1 MKKLFALVSIATLMF
16 SCSEH
21 IGKTSFKEKLPINI
35 SVNVSTRANDTTFE
49 SGDAVGIYVVN
60 YDGTTA
66 GTLLAEGN
74 QADNAEFTYN
84 GGGWNSDEPI
94 YWKDKNTS
102 ADFYA
107 YYPYS
112 ASVNIDAQPF
122 AVQADQSNETN
133 FWASDFLWGKSTKVA
148 PTSNAVGVQV
158 NHVLSRIIIEVKPGS
173 GFTAESWAAAT
184 KEVKIC
190 DVKTNATINFAT
202 GVATATGNNG
212 EIVPLA
218 TSSNYKAMV
227 VPQIV
232 ADDSKLIVVTVDG
245 TEYVYRTGYTFK
257 ANTQHNF
264 SIVVNKNESSVNV
277 AIGEWNIDSIVNQG
291 AAVEEEPEATPEF
304 NPNHCIYYKKNKTG
318 GWDSGM
324 NNYVAVESSFKGG
337 SGAVVEMKFKME
349 EISGSNRAYLGASGN
364 LANDNSDEFYI
375 TSDRIEFY
383 ARFAESSDYYFSYK
397 WADIG
402 INYTDL
408 ITLRLSS
415 VDKTIAINNKVFEND
430 QVGALGWSYLFSSYF
445 RERDE
450 GLWDELEGIP
460 DMSEL
465 YYVKMHDTEGNLTYF
480 GYAAKGVNPETGNEE
495 YCWYSDKN
503 GVTSY
508 EFAHNAI
515 EMGGFGGNF

>member
-1 MKKLFALVSIATLMF
+1 MKKLFALASIATLMF

-21 IGKTSFKEKLPINI
+21 IEKTSFKEKLPINI

-66 GTLLAEGN
+66 GTLKAEGN

-122 AVQADQSNETN
+122 AVQADQSNEVN

-148 PTSNAVGVQV
+148 PTSNAVNIQT
-158 NHVLSRIIIEVKPGS
+158 NHILSRIIVEIKPGS
-173 GFTAESWAAAT
+173 GFTSASWAAAN
-184 KEVKIC
+184 KSVNIC
-190 DVKTNATINFAT
+190 DIKTNATINFAT

-227 VPQIV
+227 VPQTV

-291 AAVEEEPEATPEF
+291 AAVEEAKESIPEI
-304 NPNHCIYYKKNKTG
+304 PNN
-318 GWDSGM
+318 
-324 NNYVAVESSFKGG
+324 
-337 SGAVVEMKFKME
+337 
-349 EISGSNRAYLGASGN
+349 EIWYT
-364 LANDNSDEFYI
+364 
-375 TSDRIEFY
+375 TSDGNAIVLSTTPSKFVSNTY
-383 ARFAESSDYYFSYK
+383 VDGKGVILFDGDVTSILSNQFKSATNLSSIIIPNSVTE
-397 WADIG
+397 IG
-402 INYTDL
+402 ISAFASSGLESVVIGEGVKYINDYAFSNCYNLVEIYFKPVTPPSIDTVDTFGTFKYNTSKKMYVPMASVSAYTSAWSTFKD
-408 ITLRLSS
+408 
-415 VDKTIAINNKVFEND
+415 NF
-430 QVGALGWSYLFSSYF
+430 VGYDF
-445 RERDE
+445 
-450 GLWDELEGIP
+450 
-460 DMSEL
+460 
-465 YYVKMHDTEGNLTYF
+465 
-480 GYAAKGVNPETGNEE
+480 
-495 YCWYSDKN
+495 
-503 GVTSY
+503 
-508 EFAHNAI
+508 
-515 EMGGFGGNF
+515 

>member
-1 MKKLFALVSIATLMF
+1 MKKLFALASVATLMF
-16 SCSEH
+16 SCSENF
-21 IGKTSFKEKLPINI
+21 GETPFEEKLPINI
-35 SVNVSTRANDTTFE
+35 SVDVQTRANDTTFE

-66 GTLLAEGN
+66 GTLKAEGN

-112 ASVNIDAQPF
+112 ASVNIAAQPF
-122 AVQADQSNETN
+122 AVQADQSNEDN

-148 PTSNAVGVQV
+148 PTSNAVNIQT
-158 NHVLSRIIIEVKPGS
+158 NHVLSRIIVEIKPGS
-173 GFTAESWAAAT
+173 GFTSASWAAAN
-184 KEVKIC
+184 KSVKIC
-190 DVKTNATINFAT
+190 DIKTSATINLAT
-202 GVATATGNNG
+202 GVATATSNNG

-227 VPQIV
+227 VPQTV

-291 AAVEEEPEATPEF
+291 AAVEEESETTTEF
-304 NPNHCIYYKKNKTG
+304 NPNHCIYYKKNTVK
-318 GWDSGM
+318 DLSGDD
-324 NNYVAVESSFKGG
+324 YIVDESYFKGAT
-337 SGAVVEMKFKME
+337 GAVVEMKFKMKE
-349 EISGSNRAYLGASGN
+349 LSSSNVAYLACGSNLEK
-364 LANDNSDEFYI
+364 DNCDEFYI
-375 TSDRIEFY
+375 SSTELKYIYNTS
-383 ARFAESSDYYFSYK
+383 SSDCIFSYK

-402 INYTDL
+402 VNYTDL
-408 ITLRLSS
+408 ITLRLSA
-415 VDKTIAINNKVFEND
+415 VDGTLAINDKVFECDNA
-430 QVGALGWSYLFSSYF
+430 GLSCSYLFAEYY
-445 RERDE
+445 RDRDE
-450 GLWDELEGIP
+450 GLYETMLGIP
-460 DMSEL
+460 EMSEL
-465 YYVKMHDTEGNLTYF
+465 YYVKMYDVNGNLTYF
-480 GYAAKGVNPETGNEE
+480 GHAAKAINPSTSNIE
-495 YCWYSDKN
+495 YCWYSDNN

-508 EFAHNAI
+508 EFANNAI

>member
-16 SCSEH
+16 SCSEN
-21 IGKTSFKEKLPINI
+21 IGESTFDEKLPINI
-35 SVNVSTRANDTTFE
+35 SVDVQTRANDTTFE

-66 GTLLAEGN
+66 GTLKAEGN

-84 GGGWNSDEPI
+84 GSWNSDEPI

-112 ASVNIDAQPF
+112 ASVNIAKQPF
-122 AVQADQSNETN
+122 AVQEDQSSEAN
-133 FWASDFLWGKSTKVA
+133 FWASDFLWGKTVKVA
-148 PTSNAVGVQV
+148 PTSNAVNIQT
-158 NHVLSRIIIEVKPGS
+158 NHVLSRIIVEIKPGS
-173 GFTAESWAAAT
+173 GFTSASWAAAS
-184 KEVKIC
+184 KSVKIC
-190 DVKTNATINFAT
+190 DVKTNATINLAT
-202 GVATATGNNG
+202 GVATATGN
-212 EIVPLA
+212 ISKIIPLA
-218 TSSNYKAMV
+218 TSSNYKAMI
-227 VPQIV
+227 VPQTI

-264 SIVVNKNESSVNV
+264 SIVVDKNESSVSV
-277 AIGEWNIDSIVNQG
+277 SIGEWDIDSTVNQG
-291 AAVEEEPEATPEF
+291 VAVEEESETTTEF

-324 NNYVAVESSFKGG
+324 NNYVAVESSFDGA
-337 SGAVVEMKFKME
+337 SGAVVEMKFKMQKL
-349 EISGSNRAYLGASGN
+349 SGSNRAYLGASSN
-364 LANDNSDEFYI
+364 LAKDNSDEFYI
-375 TSDRIEFY
+375 TQESIEFY
-383 ARFAESSDYYFSYK
+383 VRLAESSDYHFSYK

-402 INYTDL
+402 VNYTDL

-415 VDKTIAINNKVFEND
+415 VDKTITINDKVFEND
-430 QVGALGWSYLFSSYF
+430 QIGYLGWSYLFSSYY

-460 DMSEL
+460 NMSEL
-465 YYVKMHDTEGNLTYF
+465 YYVKMYDTDGNLTYF
-480 GYAAKGVNPETGNEE
+480 GHAAKETNPETGNIE
-495 YCWYSDKN
+495 YCWYSNKN
-503 GVTSY
+503 GAIAY
-508 EFAHNAI
+508 EFAHNAA

>member
-1 MKKLFALVSIATLMF
+1 MKKLFALASMATLMF
-16 SCSEH
+16 SCSENF
-21 IGKTSFKEKLPINI
+21 GETPFEEKLPINI
-35 SVNVSTRANDTTFE
+35 SVDVQTRANDTTFE

-66 GTLLAEGN
+66 GTLKAEGN

-122 AVQADQSNETN
+122 AVQADQSNEAN

-148 PTSNAVGVQV
+148 PTSNAVNIET
-158 NHVLSRIIIEVKPGS
+158 NHVLSRIVLEVKPGS
-173 GFTAESWAAAT
+173 GFTAESWAASA
-184 KEVKIC
+184 KSVKIC
-190 DVKTNATINFAT
+190 DVKTNATINLAT

-218 TSSNYKAMV
+218 TSSNYKAMM
-227 VPQIV
+227 VPQVV

-291 AAVEEEPEATPEF
+291 AAVEESNGSTTIQNNEIWYQNGSTTVPITPGINQYSYNEINKFGDATIVSNTYNSTIGYWVIKFDKEV
-304 NPNHCIYYKKNKTG
+304 TEV
-318 GWDSGM
+318 SM
-324 NNYVAVESSFKGG
+324 N
-337 SGAVVEMKFKME
+337 
-349 EISGSNRAYLGASGN
+349 
-364 LANDNSDEFYI
+364 
-375 TSDRIEFY
+375 T
-383 ARFAESSDYYFSYK
+383 FSYQNSLISVVLP
-397 WADIG
+397 DS
-402 INYTDL
+402 
-408 ITLRLSS
+408 ITLIDASTFNRCPSLSE
-415 VDKTIAINNKVFEND
+415 IN
-430 QVGALGWSYLFSSYF
+430 
-445 RERDE
+445 
-450 GLWDELEGIP
+450 IP
-460 DMSEL
+460 E
-465 YYVKMHDTEGNLTYF
+465 
-480 GYAAKGVNPETGNEE
+480 
-495 YCWYSDKN
+495 
-503 GVTSY
+503 GVTQIGSCAFIGCSSLTSITLPASLKSLAGGDQFEKCTSLESVY
-508 EFAHNAI
+508 CKPTTPPSPTDGGTFKDCNSNLKIYVPTASVNAYKASSAWS
-515 EMGGFGGNF
+515 EYVDNFVGYDF

>member
-1 MKKLFALVSIATLMF
+1 MKKLFALASIASLMF
-16 SCSEH
+16 SCSEN
-21 IGKTSFKEKLPINI
+21 IEETPFEEKLPISI
-35 SVNVSTRANDTTFE
+35 SVDMQTRANDTTFE

-66 GTLLAEGN
+66 GTLKAEGN
-74 QADNAEFTYN
+74 QADNAEFVFN

-112 ASVNIDAQPF
+112 ASINIAAQPF
-122 AVQADQSNETN
+122 AVEADQSNEDN
-133 FWASDFLWGKSTKVA
+133 FWASDFLWGKSTKVS
-148 PTSNAVGVQV
+148 PTSNAVNIQT
-158 NHVLSRIIIEVKPGS
+158 NHVLSRIIVEIKPGS
-173 GFTAESWAAAT
+173 GFTSASWAAAN
-184 KEVKIC
+184 KSVKIC
-190 DVKTNATINFAT
+190 DVKTSATINLAT

-227 VPQIV
+227 VPQTV

-245 TEYVYRTGYTFK
+245 TEYVYRAGCTFK

-264 SIVVNKNESSVNV
+264 SIVVNKNESSVSV
-277 AIGEWNIDSIVNQG
+277 SIGEWNIDSIVNQG
-291 AAVEEEPEATPEF
+291 VAVEEESETTTEF
-304 NPNHCIYYKKNKTG
+304 NPNHCIYYKKNTVK
-318 GWDSGM
+318 DLSGDD
-324 NNYVAVESSFKGG
+324 YIVDESYFKGAT
-337 SGAVVEMKFKME
+337 GAVVEMKFKMKE
-349 EISGSNRAYLGASGN
+349 LSSSQVAYLACGSNLEKEN
-364 LANDNSDEFYI
+364 CDEFYI
-375 TSDRIEFY
+375 SSTELKYIYNTS
-383 ARFAESSDYYFSYK
+383 SSDCIFSYK

-402 INYTDL
+402 VNYTDL
-408 ITLRLSS
+408 ITLRLSA
-415 VDKTIAINNKVFEND
+415 VDGTLAINDKVFECDNA
-430 QVGALGWSYLFSSYF
+430 GLSCSYLFAEYY
-445 RERDE
+445 RDRDD
-450 GLWDELEGIP
+450 GLYETMLGVP

-465 YYVKMHDTEGNLTYF
+465 YYVKMYDANGNLTYF
-480 GYAAKGVNPETGNEE
+480 GHAAKAINPATGNIE

>member
-35 SVNVSTRANDTTFE
+35 SVDVQTRANDTTFE

-66 GTLLAEGN
+66 GTLKAEGN

-122 AVQADQSNETN
+122 AVQADQSNEDN

-148 PTSNAVGVQV
+148 PTSNAVNIQT
-158 NHVLSRIIIEVKPGS
+158 NHVFSRIIVEIKPGS
-173 GFTAESWAAAT
+173 GFTSASWAAAN
-184 KEVKIC
+184 KSVKIC

-202 GVATATGNNG
+202 GVATAIGNNG

-227 VPQIV
+227 VPQSV

-277 AIGEWNIDSIVNQG
+277 AIGEWNIDSTVNQG
-291 AAVEEEPEATPEF
+291 AAIEEAKESIPEIPNNEIWYTTSDGNAIVFSTTPSKLVSNTYVDGKGVMLFDGDVTSILSNQFKSAT
-304 NPNHCIYYKKNKTG
+304 NLSSIIIPNSVTEIG
-318 GWDSGM
+318 IS
-324 NNYVAVESSFKGG
+324 AFSG
-337 SGAVVEMKFKME
+337 SGLESVVIGEGVKYINEYAFNNCYNLVEIYFKPVTPPSIDTVDTFGTFKYNTSKKMYVPMA
-349 EISGSNRAYLGASGN
+349 SVSAYTSAKNWSTFK
-364 LANDNSDEFYI
+364 DNI
-375 TSDRIEFY
+375 
-383 ARFAESSDYYFSYK
+383 
-397 WADIG
+397 
-402 INYTDL
+402 
-408 ITLRLSS
+408 
-415 VDKTIAINNKVFEND
+415 
-430 QVGALGWSYLFSSYF
+430 VGYDF
-445 RERDE
+445 
-450 GLWDELEGIP
+450 
-460 DMSEL
+460 
-465 YYVKMHDTEGNLTYF
+465 
-480 GYAAKGVNPETGNEE
+480 
-495 YCWYSDKN
+495 
-503 GVTSY
+503 
-508 EFAHNAI
+508 
-515 EMGGFGGNF
+515 

>member
-49 SGDAVGIYVVN
+49 SGDAVGVYVVN

-148 PTSNAVGVQV
+148 PTSNAVNIQT
-158 NHVLSRIIIEVKPGS
+158 NHVLSRIIVEIKPGS
-173 GFTAESWAAAT
+173 GFTSASWAAAN
-184 KEVKIC
+184 KSVKIC
-190 DVKTNATINFAT
+190 DIKTNATINFAT

-227 VPQIV
+227 VPQTV
-232 ADDSKLIVVTVDG
+232 ADDSKLIVVAVDG

-291 AAVEEEPEATPEF
+291 VAVEEAKESIPEIPNNEIWYTTSDGNAIVLSITPSNLVSNTYVDGKGVMLF
-304 NPNHCIYYKKNKTG
+304 NGDVTNILANQFKNDANLSSIIIPNSVTSIGT
-318 GWDSGM
+318 S
-324 NNYVAVESSFKGG
+324 AFSG
-337 SGAVVEMKFKME
+337 SGLKSVVIGEGVKYIDDYAFNNCYNLVEIYLKSVTPPSIDTVDTFGTFKYNTSKKMYVPVA
-349 EISGSNRAYLGASGN
+349 SVSAYTS
-364 LANDNSDEFYI
+364 ANNWSTFKDNI
-375 TSDRIEFY
+375 
-383 ARFAESSDYYFSYK
+383 
-397 WADIG
+397 
-402 INYTDL
+402 
-408 ITLRLSS
+408 
-415 VDKTIAINNKVFEND
+415 
-430 QVGALGWSYLFSSYF
+430 VGYDF
-445 RERDE
+445 
-450 GLWDELEGIP
+450 
-460 DMSEL
+460 
-465 YYVKMHDTEGNLTYF
+465 
-480 GYAAKGVNPETGNEE
+480 
-495 YCWYSDKN
+495 
-503 GVTSY
+503 
-508 EFAHNAI
+508 
-515 EMGGFGGNF
+515 